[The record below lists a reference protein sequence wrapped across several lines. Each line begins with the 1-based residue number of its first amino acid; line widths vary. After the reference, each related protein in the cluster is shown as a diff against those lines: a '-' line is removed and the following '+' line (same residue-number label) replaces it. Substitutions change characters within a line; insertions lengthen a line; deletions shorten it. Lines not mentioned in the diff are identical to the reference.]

1 MSILVLA
8 EHHDGAL
15 ACATA
20 HVVSAAK
27 QIVKESGGDIDVLV
41 AGEGVAAIAEAAAIT
56 GSLEVRRLKKQK
68 LALKDA
74 IAKIEDQLLPDIIA

>member
-1 MSILVLA
+1 MKDVEAIPASAAVMDRQAILETQLA
-8 EHHDGAL
+8 ELRQRHRAL
-15 ACATA
+15 DEE
-20 HVVSAAK
+20 
-27 QIVKESGGDIDVLV
+27 I
-41 AGEGVAAIAEAAAIT
+41 AAIAEAAAIT